1 MLDIRDPASP
11 GQLRLPLPPPHLE
24 TDTLLFQVCGLRGKG
39 IGLTDG
45 GNTLEGLRAVLLRGT
60 IGAKPTGL
68 VEHSAHRVA
77 YRRFPGPAGQPRG
90 GVDVLRFSAFDGGR
104 VAPRDEELTLKLAPR
119 LPSARQVHHQVSL
132 KVGGGGGGGGG
143 GGETQEPEAV
153 PLVLLGEEE
162 GSSIVQ
168 EYVIVTQL
176 PTRGRLSAPPGFTLD
191 AGTHSQKCSL
201 QCV

>member
-1 MLDIRDPASP
+1 VLDIKDPASP

-24 TDTLLFQVCGLRGKG
+24 TDTLFVQVCGLRGKG
-39 IGLTDG
+39 VGLTDG
-45 GNTLEGLRAVLLRGT
+45 GNVLEGLRAVLLRGT
-60 IGAKPTGL
+60 IGGKPTGL

-104 VAPRDEELTLKLAPR
+104 AAPRAEELTLKLAPR

-132 KVGGGGGGGGG
+132 KVGGGGGGG
-143 GGETQEPEAV
+143 ETQAV

-162 GSSIVQ
+162 GSSMVQ
-168 EYVIVTQL
+168 EYVIFTQL

-201 QCV
+201 QCLL